1 MFEEAIRDLLEARPV
16 DNKWLTRRVVAAT
29 RDKRDLG
36 AARAALARENRRAT
50 WRRSDISGT
59 QRNHATHRG
68 AKEISMRD
76 QRGENDLPAVFAPP
90 EQDGLPLELQCL
102 FLVSDVPATKGHGC
116 FAALSASHG
125 VATRLLAAA
134 HEMSGRP
141 PCVMRKRFELSYRFD
156 AIHCLIRG

>member
-1 MFEEAIRDLLEARPV
+1 
-16 DNKWLTRRVVAAT
+16 
-29 RDKRDLG
+29 
-36 AARAALARENRRAT
+36 
-50 WRRSDISGT
+50 
-59 QRNHATHRG
+59 
-68 AKEISMRD
+68 MRD